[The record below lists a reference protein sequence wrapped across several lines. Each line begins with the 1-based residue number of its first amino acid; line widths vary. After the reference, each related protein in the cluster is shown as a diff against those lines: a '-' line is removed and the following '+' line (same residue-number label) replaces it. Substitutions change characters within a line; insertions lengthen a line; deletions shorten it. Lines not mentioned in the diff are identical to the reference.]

1 MTHQTGVFRIGKDAE
16 LRTAGNTSVINLAL
30 ASNYG
35 KKGDDGKKPTQW
47 IDAALWGK
55 RAEALEQ
62 YLVKGQQ
69 VYCVLK
75 DVHIE
80 TYEKRDSGTASKLVA
95 EILDIE
101 LVGSSSSSGERSE
114 RERPRAEPRREERP
128 RQQAPQR
135 STSFDDMDSDDI
147 PF

>member
-1 MTHQTGVFRIGKDAE
+1 MTQLVGVFRIGKDAE

-47 IDAALWGK
+47 VDAALWGK

-62 YLVKGQQ
+62 YLLKGQQ
-69 VYCVLK
+69 VYCVLS

-80 TYEKRDSGTASKLVA
+80 TYEKRGGGDASKLVA
-95 EILDIE
+95 NVLEIE
-101 LVGSSSSSGERSE
+101 LIGGSSSGERQ
-114 RERPRAEPRREERP
+114 ERPRQEPRREERP
-128 RQQAPQR
+128 RQQAQQR
-135 STSFDDMDSDDI
+135 STNFDDMDDDI